1 MQIRAAHRHNA
12 PDKNDQRQLQTA
24 KQLPKFQ
31 LQRAKGKLIRKQ
43 VSRALG

>member
-1 MQIRAAHRHNA
+1 MSRGRLCHFALGIPQFAISRAATPGIA
-12 PDKNDQRQLQTA
+12 
-24 KQLPKFQ
+24 KFQ